1 MRGISGTLVIL
12 FMAGYVASTVELP
25 RAWSNATSAQVD
37 VADGWRRTA
46 AGWEWDQVW
55 LRPETSF
62 EQPPLAWHI
71 HPFTVAALQVL
82 VSLFALVWTDQAT
95 SEAKVGDAKRQLAN

>member
-12 FMAGYVASTVELP
+12 FITGYVASTVELP
-25 RAWSNATSAQVD
+25 RAWSNAASAKVE

-55 LRPETSF
+55 LRPEASF
-62 EQPPLAWHI
+62 ERSPLAWHI

-82 VSLFALVWTDQAT
+82 VSLFALVWKDQT
-95 SEAKVGDAKRQLAN
+95 PCQEETCEAKRQLAN